1 MTKIKVEREIRCT
14 SLKTIWIIS
23 KNIVWLFKKIQDNF
37 FLKKKQSNSNI
48 LNRSELPRQTCN
60 QDHELY

>member
-23 KNIVWLFKKIQDNF
+23 KNIVWLFLKIQDNF
-37 FLKKKQSNSNI
+37 FLKKQSNSDI
-48 LNRSELPRQTCN
+48 LNRSELTRQTCDQN
-60 QDHELY
+60 HELY

>member
-1 MTKIKVEREIRCT
+1 MTKIKVEREIKCT

-37 FLKKKQSNSNI
+37 YKKKQSNSDI
-48 LNRSELPRQTCN
+48 LNRSELTRQTCDQN
-60 QDHELY
+60 HELY